1 MTEETRPAG
10 EETREVRLR
19 RVRMRSWRRG
29 TREMDLVLGGFADG
43 ALASLRPAELDAF
56 EALLSENDH
65 DIYQWVAGRV
75 EAPSE
80 HRQMINRVRAFRRLD

>member
-1 MTEETRPAG
+1 MIEETRPAG
-10 EETREVRLR
+10 ETPETRLR

-43 ALASLRPAELDAF
+43 ALAGLDAAGLDAF

-65 DIYQWVAGRV
+65 DIYQWIAGRV
-75 EAPSE
+75 EAPVE
-80 HRQMINRVRAFRRLD
+80 HQRTVSRVRAFHRVE